1 MYFAICLRKLGQH
14 SAMNRFFWSFS
25 QLSIIHLHIHTL
37 SSCQA
42 GVLDGRPVTM
52 CLGVTSL
59 QCIRR
64 RSLYCDP
71 GMHTGPHCVWQTSLC
86 CLWPWRRRHTPS
98 HADGADICN
107 RFFFLFFSL
116 LPWAP
121 YVFPVLLYRTGD
133 LSMEESCLPSAYW
146 HGLQLLK

>member
-1 MYFAICLRKLGQH
+1 MIYFAICLRKLGQH
-14 SAMNRFFWSFS
+14 SAMNGFFWSFS

-37 SSCQA
+37 SSFQA
-42 GVLDGRPVTM
+42 GVLEGRPVTM
-52 CLGVTSL
+52 CLGITSL

-71 GMHTGPHCVWQTSLC
+71 GMHTGSHCVWQTSLC
-86 CLWPWRRRHTPS
+86 CLWLWRRTHSHHTQMELTF
-98 HADGADICN
+98 ATV
-107 RFFFLFFSL
+107 FFVFFSL

-133 LSMEESCLPSAYW
+133 LSMEESCLSSAYW
-146 HGLQLLK
+146 QRLQLLK